1 MSNIWQM
8 ILTSGVFSL
17 VMTLVVTWVVN
28 SGFKK
33 IEHWQHVKTDETF
46 LMMEKMDKM
55 GALTVLMANKLHEA
69 GIINGDLEE
78 LKKDYKAADA
88 EYDKHIKQ
96 LAAEVLRR

>member
-1 MSNIWQM
+1 MSNILQM

-17 VMTLVVTWVVN
+17 VMTLIVTWVVN
-28 SGFKK
+28 TGFKK
-33 IEHWQHVKTDETF
+33 IEHWQGVKTDETF

-78 LKKDYKAADA
+78 LKKDYKAAD
-88 EYDKHIKQ
+88 EKYDKHIKQ

>member
-28 SGFKK
+28 SGFKR

-78 LKKDYKAADA
+78 LKKDYKAAD
-88 EYDKHIKQ
+88 EKYDKHIKQ

>member
-28 SGFKK
+28 TGFKK
-33 IEHWQHVKTDETF
+33 IENWQHMKTRETF
-46 LMMEKMDKM
+46 LIMEKMDKM

-78 LKKDYKAADA
+78 LKKDYKAAD
-88 EYDKHIKQ
+88 EKYDKHIKQ

>member
-1 MSNIWQM
+1 MSSIWQM

-28 SGFKK
+28 TGFKK
-33 IEHWQHVKTDETF
+33 IEHWQGVKTDETF

-78 LKKDYKAADA
+78 LKKDYKAAD
-88 EYDKHIKQ
+88 EKYDKHIKQ

>member
-1 MSNIWQM
+1 MSSILQM

-17 VMTLVVTWVVN
+17 VMTLIVTWVVN
-28 SGFKK
+28 TGFKK
-33 IEHWQHVKTDETF
+33 IEHWQGVKTDETF

-78 LKKDYKAADA
+78 LKKDYKAAD
-88 EYDKHIKQ
+88 EKYDKHIKQ